1 MITILIAIAAVCLIA
16 AILLI
21 VLSTFRMFSKL
32 RDKND
37 KVYDEEFNNKN
48 QSK

>member
-1 MITILIAIAAVCLIA
+1 MGQIILIAIAAVCFLSA
-16 AILLI
+16 FLLI
-21 VLSTFRMFSKL
+21 LRTLSKL
-32 RDKND
+32 REKND